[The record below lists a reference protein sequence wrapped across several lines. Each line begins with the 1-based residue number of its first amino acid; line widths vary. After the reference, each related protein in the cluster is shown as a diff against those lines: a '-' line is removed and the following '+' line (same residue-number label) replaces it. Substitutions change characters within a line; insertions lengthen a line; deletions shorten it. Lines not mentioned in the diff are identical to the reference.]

1 MYWRD
6 EKVSLTLAIILLG
19 ELIKQV
25 WPCRPLY
32 RPEPL
37 MSLRNKYL
45 HIPTGSRDLLLRL
58 FFRMRRF
65 NTGKPGRSADRVFTE
80 EAILTK

>member
-25 WPCRPLY
+25 WPCRLLY

-45 HIPTGSRDLLLRL
+45 QVHEI
-58 FFRMRRF
+58 FC
-65 NTGKPGRSADRVFTE
+65 
-80 EAILTK
+80 